1 MDIREEIKAIRSG
14 KHEEVLSDIENQVL
28 LIQEKEFLINFCIFK
43 EKINK
48 IILENK
54 IPDLKLEINFN
65 ENETTFYIIED
76 LFYPESCKLTKE
88 EEKMYNVFA
97 GLLAYSCDK
106 LTTAHH
112 EFFGWIKD
120 HNTVIDLCSK
130 ECNSLD
136 DFLLS
141 DKLKALLN
149 KNLLEL
155 ELLDKAVPTKKLK
168 L

>member
-1 MDIREEIKAIRSG
+1 MDIREEIKAIQSG
-14 KHEEVLSDIENQVL
+14 KHEEVLSDMENQVL

-65 ENETTFYIIED
+65 ENETTFYIMED
-76 LFYPESCKLTKE
+76 VFYPENYKLSKE
-88 EEKMYNVFA
+88 EEKMYNDFSS
-97 GLLAYSCDK
+97 LLAYSCDK
-106 LTTAHH
+106 LTTTHH

-120 HNTVIDLCSK
+120 HNTVVDLSAK
-130 ECNSLD
+130 ESNSLD

-141 DKLKALLN
+141 DKLKSLLN

-155 ELLDKAVPTKKLK
+155 ELLDKPLLTKKLK